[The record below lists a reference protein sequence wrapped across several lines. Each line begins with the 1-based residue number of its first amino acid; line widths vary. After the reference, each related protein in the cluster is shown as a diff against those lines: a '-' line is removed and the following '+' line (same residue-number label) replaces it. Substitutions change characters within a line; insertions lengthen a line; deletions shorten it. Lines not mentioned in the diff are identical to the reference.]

1 MKANIQV
8 SDKAAK
14 EIKYL
19 LGLKELSSEYGIR
32 VGVRGGGCSGF
43 SYTLDFGRKAE
54 GDVVIEN
61 EGIKL
66 FIDPKSL
73 IYLNGTTLTY
83 SDGLQ
88 GTGFTFSNPNATQ
101 TCGCGESFSV

>member
-8 SDKAAK
+8 SEKALK

-19 LGLKELSSEYGIR
+19 LKLKELSLAYGVR

-43 SYTLDFGRKAE
+43 TYTLDFGRKST
-54 GDVVIEN
+54 GDIVMEN
-61 EGIKL
+61 EGVK
-66 FIDPKSL
+66 FFTDPKSA